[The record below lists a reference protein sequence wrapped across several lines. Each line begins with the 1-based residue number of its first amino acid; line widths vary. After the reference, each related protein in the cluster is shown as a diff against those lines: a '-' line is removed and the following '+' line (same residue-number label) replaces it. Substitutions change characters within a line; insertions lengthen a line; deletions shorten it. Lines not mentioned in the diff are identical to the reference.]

1 MITIQVNSKDFQL
14 NANLTLVELIE
25 HLKISSKGIA
35 IAINQSIIAR
45 DSWEKTHLQNND
57 DLLIVQS
64 TQGG

>member
-35 IAINQSIIAR
+35 IAINQSIIAQ